1 MRTRRWSYAERGR
14 RAAVGQAS
22 VFDTII
28 LLAGEVEA
36 QPVSGL
42 LRQNNPQITILTP
55 QSRGELEAI
64 PPDTLRRAR
73 LIGFL
78 TPIVVARPTLETL
91 GYGAYNFHPGPPEY
105 PGWLPSLFAVY
116 DRATAFGATAHHM
129 ATQVDSGPI
138 VGVERFA
145 LPAGATVDYVE
156 KQAFIQSVRLMW
168 RFGPALAKDPAPL
181 PTLPVQWS
189 GRRSTRAML
198 RAFCAMP
205 ADIAKDELDRRVAAF
220 GHAPL
225 GNAPTITMHGHT
237 FRYVPPVSE
246 AESASPTASPPLP
259 QKAVA

>member
-1 MRTRRWSYAERGR
+1 M
-14 RAAVGQAS
+14 
-22 VFDTII
+22 FDTII

-42 LRQNNPQITILTP
+42 LRQHNPEVSILTP

-64 PPDTLRRAR
+64 PAETLRRAR

-78 TPIVVARPTLETL
+78 TPIVVAEPVLAAL

-105 PGWLPSLFAVY
+105 PGWLPSLFAIY

-129 ATQVDSGPI
+129 AAQVDSGPI

-145 LPAGATVDYVE
+145 LPAGATVEYVE
-156 KQAFIQSVRLMW
+156 KLAFIESVRLMW
-168 RFGPALAKDPAPL
+168 RFGPALAKDPAVL
-181 PTLPVQWS
+181 PALPVAWS

-198 RAFCAMP
+198 RDYC
-205 ADIAKDELDRRVAAF
+205 DIPGDINRDELDRRIAAF

-225 GNAPTITMHGHT
+225 GVAPTITVHGHT
-237 FRYVPPVSE
+237 FRYVPPASE
-246 AESASPTASPPLP
+246 TPEAAPVPAPP

>member
-1 MRTRRWSYAERGR
+1 M
-14 RAAVGQAS
+14 
-22 VFDTII
+22 FDTII

-42 LRQNNPQITILTP
+42 LRQHNRQVTILTP
-55 QSRGELEAI
+55 QSRHELEAI
-64 PPDTLRRAR
+64 APETLRRAR

-78 TPIVVARPTLETL
+78 TPIVVAEPVLAAL

-129 ATQVDSGPI
+129 AAQVDSGPI

-145 LPAGATVDYVE
+145 LPVGATVEYVE
-156 KQAFIQSVRLMW
+156 KQAFIESVRLMW
-168 RFGPALAKDPAPL
+168 RFGPTLAKDPAPL
-181 PTLPVQWS
+181 PALPVAWS

-198 RAFCAMP
+198 RGYC
-205 ADIAKDELDRRVAAF
+205 DIPGDIGRDELDRRIAAF

-225 GNAPTITMHGHT
+225 GDTPTITVHGRT
-237 FRYVPPVSE
+237 FRYVPPTIE
-246 AESASPTASPPLP
+246 AEPAVPVAPPLP
-259 QKAVA
+259 RKAVA

>member
-1 MRTRRWSYAERGR
+1 
-14 RAAVGQAS
+14 

-42 LRQNNPQITILTP
+42 LRQHNPQVSILTP
-55 QSRGELEAI
+55 QSRAELEAI
-64 PPDTLRRAR
+64 APETLGRAR

-78 TPIVVARPTLETL
+78 TPIVVAKPVLDAL

-129 ATQVDSGPI
+129 AAQVDAGPI
-138 VGVERFA
+138 IGIERFA
-145 LPAGATVDYVE
+145 LPAGATVEYVE
-156 KQAFIQSVRLMW
+156 KQAFIESVRLMW

-181 PTLPVQWS
+181 PALPVAWS

-198 RAFCAMP
+198 RGFCDIA
-205 ADIAKDELDRRVAAF
+205 ADIGQDEIDRRIAAF

-225 GNAPTITMHGHT
+225 GDAPTITVHGHT
-237 FRYVPPVSE
+237 FRYVPPASE
-246 AESASPTASPPLP
+246 PEAAAVPAPPPP

>member
-1 MRTRRWSYAERGR
+1 MRTGR
-14 RAAVGQAS
+14 RAAAGQAS

-42 LRQNNPQITILTP
+42 LLQHNPQVTILTP
-55 QSRGELEAI
+55 QSRVELEAL
-64 PPDTLRRAR
+64 PRDTLRRAR

-78 TPIVVARPTLETL
+78 TSIVVAQPVLEAL

-129 ATQVDSGPI
+129 AAQVDSGPI

-145 LPAGATVDYVE
+145 LPANATVEYVE
-156 KQAFIQSVRLMW
+156 KQAFIESVRLMW

-181 PTLPVQWS
+181 PPLPVAWS

-198 RAFCAMP
+198 RGQCEIP
-205 ADIAKDELDRRVAAF
+205 SDIGRDELDRRIAAF

-225 GNAPTITMHGHT
+225 GEAPTITLHGHS
-237 FRYVPPVSE
+237 FRYVPPAGETEAASAPPPPCSE
-246 AESASPTASPPLP
+246 PAK
-259 QKAVA
+259 QVA

>member
-1 MRTRRWSYAERGR
+1 M
-14 RAAVGQAS
+14 
-22 VFDTII
+22 FDTII

-42 LRQNNPQITILTP
+42 LRQHNPQVTILTP
-55 QSRGELEAI
+55 RTRDELEAI
-64 PPDTLRRAR
+64 APETLRRAR

-78 TPIVVARPTLETL
+78 TPIVVAKPVLDAL

-129 ATQVDSGPI
+129 AAQVDSGPI

-145 LPAGATVDYVE
+145 LPADATVEYVE
-156 KQAFIQSVRLMW
+156 RLAFIESVRLMW

-181 PTLPVQWS
+181 PALPVQWS

-198 RAFCAMP
+198 RGYCEITG
-205 ADIAKDELDRRVAAF
+205 DIARDELERRIAAF

-225 GNAPTITMHGHT
+225 GDGPTITMHGHT
-237 FRYVPPVSE
+237 FRYVPPPSE
-246 AESASPTASPPLP
+246 TPQAEPAPPP
-259 QKAVA
+259 QQKAVA